1 AEADSKRLDREEATA
16 AKKKTEAAEKAS
28 AAGDSDARLVAA
40 EKRLAEL
47 EGKEQRE
54 QKRASLEK
62 WVTGISAGIA
72 KEDLAKDLDDPARE
86 ILTKLAM
93 GHGALD
99 RQLDAGKAVESFVK
113 DAGAVIDKLAEV
125 KAEARLVE
133 WKRDFLAGKV
143 RAATTTAG
151 EGATG
156 APPDHGG
163 EKHDASDLDS
173 GKTKDRAL
181 QRQKLRAAGV

>member
-1 AEADSKRLDREEATA
+1 MDREEVAA

-28 AAGDSDARLVAA
+28 AAGDADARLRAT
-40 EKRLAEL
+40 EERLAEL
-47 EGKEQRE
+47 EGREQRE

-72 KEDLAKDLDDPARE
+72 KEELAKDLDDPTRQ

-113 DAGAVIDKLAEV
+113 DAGVVIDKLAEV
-125 KAEARLVE
+125 KAKARLVE
-133 WKRDFLAGKV
+133 WKRDFLEDKV
-143 RAATTTAG
+143 QAARTTAG
-151 EGATG
+151 EGDTG
-156 APPDHGG
+156 APPDRG
-163 EKHDASDLDS
+163 EKKHEATDLDT
-173 GKTKDRAL
+173 GKTKERAL
-181 QRQKLRAAGV
+181 KRARLRAAGV